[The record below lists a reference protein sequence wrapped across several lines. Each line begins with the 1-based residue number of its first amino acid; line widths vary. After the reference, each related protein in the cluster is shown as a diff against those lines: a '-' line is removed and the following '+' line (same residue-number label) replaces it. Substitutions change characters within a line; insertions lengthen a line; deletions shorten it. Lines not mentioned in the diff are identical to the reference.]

1 MDPIELGRQHAR
13 RLHDEA
19 VQRGRDPWSPYEFA
33 VGIAKDLGIKVETCA
48 PGGALLDGGRASF
61 FPDVPLII
69 HETKGSLFDQAFLV
83 AHEIGHSE
91 LGDGEEEPEPAVN
104 VDPARTS
111 EAAPVGMDRVVDYS
125 RRQRREVQMDLFA
138 RELLLP
144 MHVVVDLH
152 VVQGQ
157 TCSTIATR
165 LGAPFEVVAQQMLDA
180 LLLPAFPVVAAT
192 DPVEIP
198 LNKKQETAA
207 AHRGA
212 AFLLQAGPGTGKTR
226 TLVARVESL
235 LDDGV
240 DPRRILLLTFSNRA
254 AGEMA
259 ERIAQKRPQQAAAL
273 CIGTFHSFG
282 LDILRRFNDRCGL
295 PTDPRLMDRTEA
307 VELLEIEFPRLGL
320 KHYRNLY
327 DPSQTV
333 ADILTAVSRAK
344 DEVVGPQAYLA
355 LAQTMRAAATDPAAT
370 EAAEKVEEVVRVYA
384 RYEELKATSG
394 CVDFGDLVMQ
404 PVLLLERDEAV
415 RTRLQSDYD
424 HVLVDEYQ
432 DVNWS
437 SVRLLTALKPTGEN
451 LWVVGDA
458 KQSIYRFRG
467 ASSFN
472 MARFGRRDFP
482 GGIRDSLDINY
493 RSTSEI
499 VGVFSTFAVSM
510 SAADGPTALEADRG
524 AGGARPE
531 VITVADGSLV
541 TSALVDSIEQFR
553 AAGFRYR
560 DQAVL
565 CRGNDRLSDTGQ
577 ELERAGVP
585 VLFLGS
591 LFERTE
597 IKDLVAMLMLLVDRR
612 AMGLIRSACWPEF
625 AMTLEDA
632 VRVFERV
639 RGADVPPGAW
649 RQGAPERHF
658 RWAGRLGCPECRPG
672 WLQRHVPAMDG
683 AYDAPTRPNQ
693 DGGAHRIVVQRSRP
707 GSRHRDLAVHEL
719 RAGPAERAGP
729 ADPAAG
735 RPRAAAPALAGRQG
749 PQAVACRCP
758 GHRRR
763 APDDDPRF
771 QGLGVPRRSHGG
783 HEPGL
788 HPRRPPPP
796 QVPAAERLGHRR

>member
-33 VGIAKDLGIKVETCA
+33 VGIAKDLGIRVETCA

-61 FPDVPLII
+61 FPDVPLIV

-83 AHEIGHSE
+83 AHEIGHAE

-259 ERIAQKRPQQAAAL
+259 ERIAEKRPQQAAAL

-307 VELLEIEFPRLGL
+307 VELLEPEADRIRQLVAIATGRLGRVDLEAIAERGRERQVGEQRGGELGVELADDAGVVAAVLGAKLQDVGDLGVALGAVLAASEAAFTALKLVGAAYLILLGLRAWRDTGVPAAGCVAGPPRGGHYRQGIMVNLGNPKAILFIAALVPQFVDPARPRLPQFLIMAVTLCGIDTL
-320 KHYRNLY
+320 VMSGYALLAARCRAWMNDVRAVRVRNRVFGTLF
-327 DPSQTV
+327 
-333 ADILTAVSRAK
+333 
-344 DEVVGPQAYLA
+344 VGAGLA
-355 LAQTMRAAATDPAAT
+355 LA
-370 EAAEKVEEVVRVYA
+370 
-384 RYEELKATSG
+384 LSS
-394 CVDFGDLVMQ
+394 
-404 PVLLLERDEAV
+404 RD
-415 RTRLQSDYD
+415 
-424 HVLVDEYQ
+424 
-432 DVNWS
+432 
-437 SVRLLTALKPTGEN
+437 
-451 LWVVGDA
+451 
-458 KQSIYRFRG
+458 
-467 ASSFN
+467 
-472 MARFGRRDFP
+472 
-482 GGIRDSLDINY
+482 
-493 RSTSEI
+493 
-499 VGVFSTFAVSM
+499 
-510 SAADGPTALEADRG
+510 
-524 AGGARPE
+524 
-531 VITVADGSLV
+531 
-541 TSALVDSIEQFR
+541 
-553 AAGFRYR
+553 
-560 DQAVL
+560 
-565 CRGNDRLSDTGQ
+565 
-577 ELERAGVP
+577 
-585 VLFLGS
+585 
-591 LFERTE
+591 
-597 IKDLVAMLMLLVDRR
+597 
-612 AMGLIRSACWPEF
+612 
-625 AMTLEDA
+625 
-632 VRVFERV
+632 
-639 RGADVPPGAW
+639 
-649 RQGAPERHF
+649 
-658 RWAGRLGCPECRPG
+658 
-672 WLQRHVPAMDG
+672 
-683 AYDAPTRPNQ
+683 
-693 DGGAHRIVVQRSRP
+693 
-707 GSRHRDLAVHEL
+707 
-719 RAGPAERAGP
+719 
-729 ADPAAG
+729 
-735 RPRAAAPALAGRQG
+735 
-749 PQAVACRCP
+749 
-758 GHRRR
+758 
-763 APDDDPRF
+763 
-771 QGLGVPRRSHGG
+771 
-783 HEPGL
+783 
-788 HPRRPPPP
+788 
-796 QVPAAERLGHRR
+796 